1 MQPVF
6 HVQLDFESFVGNNI
20 YFFRI
25 KRHQF
30 TAACRQRYWALYEG
44 LSVTERLVV
53 VRNFK
58 KISGKFNLITTLK
71 SICNYLSDFCN
82 HVVLKEKI
90 REI

>member
-6 HVQLDFESFVGNNI
+6 HVQLDCESFVGNNI

-53 VRNFK
+53 EILMIILK
-58 KISGKFNLITTLK
+58 KFRENLI
-71 SICNYLSDFCN
+71 LSP
-82 HVVLKEKI
+82 L
-90 REI
+90 